1 MPFIH
6 PAPSLLAGWSAP
18 APRGFFRSKH
28 NFLSA
33 LPRDQRLHE
42 RTLSP
47 LAKSSFKTSFCASC
61 MLPATTIPFQIK
73 PYELQCVFK

>member
-1 MPFIH
+1 MPLIH

-42 RTLSP
+42 RTLS
-47 LAKSSFKTSFCASC
+47 SFKISFCALC
-61 MLPATTIPFQIK
+61 MLPAPLPAITISFQIK